1 MGQGSGGG
9 HAVKDLVQSGEDILV
24 ISEQC
29 LKKAGKP
36 GQLHCKIIISVSFII
51 LDLMIIIDLSQLRA
65 NQS

>member
-9 HAVKDLVQSGEDILV
+9 HAVKNLVQSREDVLV

-51 LDLMIIIDLSQLRA
+51 LMNIIDLSQLRA

>member
-9 HAVKDLVQSGEDILV
+9 HAVKDLVQSREDVLV

-51 LDLMIIIDLSQLRA
+51 LMNIIDLSQLRA